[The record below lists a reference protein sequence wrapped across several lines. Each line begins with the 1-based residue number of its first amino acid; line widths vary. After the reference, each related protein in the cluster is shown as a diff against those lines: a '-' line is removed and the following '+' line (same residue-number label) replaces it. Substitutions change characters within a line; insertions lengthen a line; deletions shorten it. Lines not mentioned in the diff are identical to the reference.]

1 MKCPK
6 CGYPVLPKFTKC
18 PHCGE
23 SLIKED
29 NNTNLPDANDFSIV
43 KGRAIWNVQKGEI
56 AHLIKETELIN
67 TDGLKGVI
75 VQEGCSAIVFMNGI
89 ITSIMQAGI
98 YSFPTK
104 EPTSAIRPVVPSEP
118 KVEDKPN
125 DLTGFTNGASAIGRG
140 IRNFLFGKKKDENPE
155 QHVKR
160 VERTKEKISK
170 LPDLKTCRIYIVS
183 NRLFNLFFD
192 LQVDEE
198 GNYDFAPFVIATK
211 TVDAKIALS
220 LQMQV
225 TNMNEF
231 VGNYLTDQ
239 QSVST
244 VLFQQQLRTC
254 VKNTLTQL
262 LRNLDYQQDGL
273 PEPIVNNLKNRIKS
287 ACNEQLYGIE
297 VNKVLDITDESEDFN
312 RFRSAEHDLFVNE
325 KELDYLTR
333 SNEFRNRIEQ
343 EKNKQEANQAAN
355 AESLRQTLQSINKD
369 KLLSEDEMEQ
379 FVMMMDSQKRLRE
392 AKTKQEEYEAL
403 SDMKKSRLVK
413 EEDIAALENVL
424 AQNKVSRDSIVDLMR
439 AQAEQDLALNKQI
452 AEFKL
457 SDNKKDHDIANE
469 LKDALHKGKLASTQL
484 DTKRIIDAY
493 QDERRKKEDDYT
505 FAQQQRKDD
514 YQFQQ
519 EQKLED
525 SSFNRQKRQNDW
537 EFSNQQRQSDWE
549 FNNQQR
555 QQDADFKSRVQ
566 NEDYDFQ
573 KQQRQQDADFK
584 SRVQNEDYDF
594 QKQQRQQDADFK
606 SRVQNEDYDFQ
617 KQQRQ
622 QDADF
627 KSRVQ
632 NEDYDFQ
639 KQQRQQ
645 DADFKSRVQ
654 NEDYDFQKQQRQ
666 QDADFKS
673 RVQNEDYDFQK
684 QQRQDDRE
692 FNNQQRQSDWEFNN
706 QQRQQDAD
714 FKSRV
719 QNEDY
724 DFQKQ
729 QRQDNRDFLKQQR
742 DFQGKVQNDDYE
754 FLKKQRLDEHQFEQ
768 DKRKFQSRVQ
778 NEDYD
783 FQKMQREQALK
794 EEQNQADFMR
804 QRQNKFDDLDVLER
818 KAAIAQ
824 RNMKAM
830 KEAELAEL
838 QEKNRSAET
847 MQSMNLNVEMNRD
860 NLFANMTA
868 EQIRAAQL
876 SHLSSD
882 AQAEMAKSYSSEKE
896 NELRAQQQAEQ
907 KALYEQMM
915 QNQMAQNSQ
924 NQEMM
929 MKMAQMMQQGMTGMG
944 QQQMAA
950 QQQRY
955 DDQVAMKQEYRE
967 NAMRQQQR
975 TDHTQDSALDNIGR
989 VSTAA
994 ASNMNAYGG
1003 RNQQYQ
1009 QPSQP
1014 QQPAARTRTCPSCG
1028 AEIDADETFCPEC
1041 GSRV

>member
-67 TDGLKGVI
+67 TDSLKGVI

-104 EPTSAIRPVVPSEP
+104 EPTPAIRPVVPSEP

-125 DLTGFTNGASAIGRG
+125 DFTGFANGASAIGRG

-170 LPDLKTCRIYIVS
+170 LPDFKTCRIYIVS

-211 TVDAKIALS
+211 TVDAKIAIS

-231 VGNYLTDQ
+231 VDNYLTDQ

-254 VKNTLTQL
+254 IKSTLAQL

-297 VNKVLDITDESEDFN
+297 VTKVLDITDESEDFN

-333 SNEFRNRIEQ
+333 SNEFRNRLEQ

-573 KQQRQQDADFK
+573 KQQRQD
-584 SRVQNEDYDF
+584 E
-594 QKQQRQQDADFK
+594 
-606 SRVQNEDYDFQ
+606 
-617 KQQRQ
+617 
-622 QDADF
+622 
-627 KSRVQ
+627 
-632 NEDYDFQ
+632 
-639 KQQRQQ
+639 
-645 DADFKSRVQ
+645 
-654 NEDYDFQKQQRQ
+654 
-666 QDADFKS
+666 
-673 RVQNEDYDFQK
+673 
-684 QQRQDDRE
+684 
-692 FNNQQRQSDWEFNN
+692 
-706 QQRQQDAD
+706 
-714 FKSRV
+714 
-719 QNEDY
+719 
-724 DFQKQ
+724 
-729 QRQDNRDFLKQQR
+729 RDFLKQQR

-876 SHLSSD
+876 SHLSSE

-929 MKMAQMMQQGMTGMG
+929 MKMAQMMQQGMMGMG

-1014 QQPAARTRTCPSCG
+1014 QQPAARTKTCPSCG

>member
-6 CGYPVLPKFTKC
+6 CGYPVLPKFAKC

-23 SLIKED
+23 NLVKED
-29 NNTNLPDANDFSIV
+29 NNKPTQDADNFSIIN
-43 KGRAIWNVQKGEI
+43 GRAIWNVQRGEI
-56 AHLIKETELIN
+56 AHLIREAELIN
-67 TDGLKGVI
+67 TNGLTGVI
-75 VQEGCSAIVFMNGI
+75 VQEGCTAIVFMNGV
-89 ITSIMQAGI
+89 ITSIMQAGV
-98 YSFPTK
+98 YSFPK
-104 EPTSAIRPVVPSEP
+104 GFSSE
-118 KVEDKPN
+118 KHAEQNEIKTDGESIVSK
-125 DLTGFTNGASAIGRG
+125 GFLAEASALRRG
-140 IRNFLFGKKKDENPE
+140 ISNFIFGKKKDESPE
-155 QHVKR
+155 QHEKR
-160 VERTKEKISK
+160 VERTTEKINK
-170 LPDLKTCRIYIVS
+170 LPDLNTCRIYIVS
-183 NRLFNLFFD
+183 NRLFNIFFD
-192 LQVDEE
+192 LKVDEE
-198 GNYDFAPFVIATK
+198 GNYDFAPFVIPTK
-211 TVDAKIALS
+211 NVDVNIAVS

-231 VGNYLTDQ
+231 VGSYLTDQ
-239 QSVST
+239 KSVST

-254 VKNTLTQL
+254 VKNTLAQL

-273 PEPIVNNLKNRIKS
+273 PEPILNNLKNRIKS

-297 VNKVLDITDESEDFN
+297 VTKILSITDESEDFN
-312 RFRSAEHDLFVNE
+312 RFRSAEHDIYVNE
-325 KELDYLTR
+325 KELDLLTR
-333 SNEFRNRIEQ
+333 TNEFRNRIEQ
-343 EKNKQEANQAAN
+343 EKNKQETTQAAN
-355 AESLRQTLQSINKD
+355 AESLRQALQDINKD

-379 FVMMMDSQKRLRE
+379 FVMMMESQKRLRE
-392 AKTKQEEYEAL
+392 AKTKQEEFEAL

-413 EEDIAALENVL
+413 DEDIAALENVL

-439 AQAEQDLALNKQI
+439 VQAEKDLALSKQI
-452 AEFKL
+452 AEFQL
-457 SDNKKDHDIANE
+457 SDNKKDHDLAEE
-469 LKDALHKGKLASTQL
+469 LKDTLHKGKLASTQL

-514 YQFQQ
+514 YQFQLQ
-519 EQKLED
+519 Q
-525 SSFNRQKRQNDW
+525 RQDDR
-537 EFSNQQRQSDWE
+537 EFGNQQRQSDWD

-555 QQDADFKSRVQ
+555 QQEA
-566 NEDYDFQ
+566 E
-573 KQQRQQDADFK
+573 
-584 SRVQNEDYDF
+584 
-594 QKQQRQQDADFK
+594 
-606 SRVQNEDYDFQ
+606 
-617 KQQRQ
+617 
-622 QDADF
+622 
-627 KSRVQ
+627 
-632 NEDYDFQ
+632 
-639 KQQRQQ
+639 
-645 DADFKSRVQ
+645 
-654 NEDYDFQKQQRQ
+654 
-666 QDADFKS
+666 FKS

-692 FNNQQRQSDWEFNN
+692 FGNQQRQSDWDFNN

-729 QRQDNRDFLKQQR
+729 QRQDDRDFLKQQR
-742 DFQGKVQNDDYE
+742 DFQGKVQNEDYE

-876 SHLSSD
+876 SHLSSE

-907 KALYEQMM
+907 KVIYEQMM

-929 MKMAQMMQQGMTGMG
+929 MKMAQMMQQGMMGMG

-989 VSTAA
+989 VSAAA

-1014 QQPAARTRTCPSCG
+1014 QQSVARTKTCPSCG

>member
-67 TDGLKGVI
+67 TDSLKGVI

-104 EPTSAIRPVVPSEP
+104 EPTPTIRSVVPSEP
-118 KVEDKPN
+118 KVEDEPN
-125 DLTGFTNGASAIGRG
+125 DFTGFGNGASAIGRG
-140 IRNFLFGKKKDENPE
+140 IRNFLFSKKKDEKPE
-155 QHVKR
+155 QHEKR
-160 VERTKEKISK
+160 VDRTKEKINK

-273 PEPIVNNLKNRIKS
+273 PEPIINNLKNRIKS

-297 VNKVLDITDESEDFN
+297 VTKVLDITDESEDFN

-333 SNEFRNRIEQ
+333 SNEFRNRLEQ

-537 EFSNQQRQSDWE
+537 EFSNQQRQ
-549 FNNQQR
+549 
-555 QQDADFKSRVQ
+555 QDADFKSRVQ

-573 KQQRQQDADFK
+573 M
-584 SRVQNEDYDF
+584 
-594 QKQQRQQDADFK
+594 
-606 SRVQNEDYDFQ
+606 
-617 KQQRQ
+617 
-622 QDADF
+622 
-627 KSRVQ
+627 
-632 NEDYDFQ
+632 
-639 KQQRQQ
+639 
-645 DADFKSRVQ
+645 
-654 NEDYDFQKQQRQ
+654 
-666 QDADFKS
+666 
-673 RVQNEDYDFQK
+673 
-684 QQRQDDRE
+684 
-692 FNNQQRQSDWEFNN
+692 

-847 MQSMNLNVEMNRD
+847 MQSMNFNVEMNRD

-876 SHLSSD
+876 SHLSSE

-929 MKMAQMMQQGMTGMG
+929 MKMAQMMQQGMMGMG

-1009 QPSQP
+1009 QPFQP
-1014 QQPAARTRTCPSCG
+1014 QQPAARTKTCPSCG

>member
-104 EPTSAIRPVVPSEP
+104 EPTPAIRPVVPSEP

-125 DLTGFTNGASAIGRG
+125 DFTGFANGASAIGRG
-140 IRNFLFGKKKDENPE
+140 IRNFLFSKKKDEKPE
-155 QHVKR
+155 QHEKR
-160 VERTKEKISK
+160 VDRTKEKINK

-211 TVDAKIALS
+211 TVDAKIAVS

-254 VKNTLTQL
+254 IKSTLTQL

-297 VNKVLDITDESEDFN
+297 VTKVLDITDESEDFN

-333 SNEFRNRIEQ
+333 TNEFRNRIEQ

-573 KQQRQQDADFK
+573 KQQRQD
-584 SRVQNEDYDF
+584 E
-594 QKQQRQQDADFK
+594 
-606 SRVQNEDYDFQ
+606 
-617 KQQRQ
+617 
-622 QDADF
+622 
-627 KSRVQ
+627 
-632 NEDYDFQ
+632 
-639 KQQRQQ
+639 
-645 DADFKSRVQ
+645 
-654 NEDYDFQKQQRQ
+654 
-666 QDADFKS
+666 
-673 RVQNEDYDFQK
+673 
-684 QQRQDDRE
+684 
-692 FNNQQRQSDWEFNN
+692 
-706 QQRQQDAD
+706 
-714 FKSRV
+714 
-719 QNEDY
+719 
-724 DFQKQ
+724 
-729 QRQDNRDFLKQQR
+729 RDFLKQQR

-876 SHLSSD
+876 SHLSSE

-929 MKMAQMMQQGMTGMG
+929 MKMAQMMQQGMMGMG

-1003 RNQQYQ
+1003 RKQQYQ

-1014 QQPAARTRTCPSCG
+1014 QQPAARTKTCPSCG

>member
-67 TDGLKGVI
+67 TDSLKGVI

-104 EPTSAIRPVVPSEP
+104 EPTPTIRSVVPSEP
-118 KVEDKPN
+118 KVEDEPN
-125 DLTGFTNGASAIGRG
+125 DFTGFGNGASAIGRG
-140 IRNFLFGKKKDENPE
+140 IRNFLFSKKKDEKPE
-155 QHVKR
+155 QHEKR
-160 VERTKEKISK
+160 VDRTKEKINK

-273 PEPIVNNLKNRIKS
+273 PEPIINNLKNRIKS

-297 VNKVLDITDESEDFN
+297 VTKVLDITDESEDFN

-333 SNEFRNRIEQ
+333 SNEFRNRLEQ

-439 AQAEQDLALNKQI
+439 VQAEQDLALNKQI

-457 SDNKKDHDIANE
+457 SDNKKYHDIANE

-537 EFSNQQRQSDWE
+537 EFS
-549 FNNQQR
+549 
-555 QQDADFKSRVQ
+555 
-566 NEDYDFQ
+566 
-573 KQQRQQDADFK
+573 
-584 SRVQNEDYDF
+584 
-594 QKQQRQQDADFK
+594 
-606 SRVQNEDYDFQ
+606 
-617 KQQRQ
+617 
-622 QDADF
+622 
-627 KSRVQ
+627 
-632 NEDYDFQ
+632 
-639 KQQRQQ
+639 
-645 DADFKSRVQ
+645 
-654 NEDYDFQKQQRQ
+654 
-666 QDADFKS
+666 
-673 RVQNEDYDFQK
+673 
-684 QQRQDDRE
+684 
-692 FNNQQRQSDWEFNN
+692 N

-876 SHLSSD
+876 SHLSSE

-929 MKMAQMMQQGMTGMG
+929 MKMAQMMQQGMMGMG

-1014 QQPAARTRTCPSCG
+1014 QQPAARTKTCPSCG

>member
-1 MKCPK
+1 MKCPI

-23 SLIKED
+23 SLVKED

-75 VQEGCSAIVFMNGI
+75 VQEGCTAIVFMNGI

-104 EPTSAIRPVVPSEP
+104 EPTPAIRPVVPSEP
-118 KVEDKPN
+118 KAGDRTN
-125 DLTGFTNGASAIGRG
+125 DFTGFANGESAIGRG
-140 IRNFLFGKKKDENPE
+140 IRNFLFGKKKDEKPE
-155 QHVKR
+155 QHEKR
-160 VERTKEKISK
+160 VERTKEKINK

-254 VKNTLTQL
+254 IKSTLTQL

-273 PEPIVNNLKNRIKS
+273 PEPIINNLKNRIKS

-297 VNKVLDITDESEDFN
+297 VTKVLDITDESEDFN

-537 EFSNQQRQSDWE
+537 EFSNQQRQ
-549 FNNQQR
+549 
-555 QQDADFKSRVQ
+555 
-566 NEDYDFQ
+566 
-573 KQQRQQDADFK
+573 
-584 SRVQNEDYDF
+584 
-594 QKQQRQQDADFK
+594 
-606 SRVQNEDYDFQ
+606 
-617 KQQRQ
+617 
-622 QDADF
+622 
-627 KSRVQ
+627 
-632 NEDYDFQ
+632 
-639 KQQRQQ
+639 
-645 DADFKSRVQ
+645 
-654 NEDYDFQKQQRQ
+654 

-684 QQRQDDRE
+684 QQRQDE
-692 FNNQQRQSDWEFNN
+692 
-706 QQRQQDAD
+706 
-714 FKSRV
+714 
-719 QNEDY
+719 
-724 DFQKQ
+724 
-729 QRQDNRDFLKQQR
+729 RDFLKQQR

-876 SHLSSD
+876 SHLSSE

-929 MKMAQMMQQGMTGMG
+929 MKMAQMMQQGMMGMG

-1014 QQPAARTRTCPSCG
+1014 QQPAARTKTCPSCG

>member
-1 MKCPK
+1 MKCPI

-23 SLIKED
+23 SLVKED
-29 NNTNLPDANDFSIV
+29 NNTNLHDTNDFSIV
-43 KGRAIWNVQKGEI
+43 NGRAIWNVQKGEI

-75 VQEGCSAIVFMNGI
+75 VQEGCTAIVFMNGI
-89 ITSIMQAGI
+89 ITSIMQADV
-98 YSFPTK
+98 YTFS
-104 EPTSAIRPVVPSEP
+104 ENETSPSARPGDVNIAKTENQTALSKGFLSE
-118 KVEDKPN
+118 
-125 DLTGFTNGASAIGRG
+125 ASALGRG
-140 IRNFLFGKKKDENPE
+140 ISKFIFGKKKEEKTE
-155 QHVKR
+155 QHEKR
-160 VERTKEKISK
+160 VERTKEKINK

-254 VKNTLTQL
+254 VKSTLTQL
-262 LRNLDYQQDGL
+262 LRNLDYQQEGL
-273 PEPIVNNLKNRIKS
+273 PEPIINNLKNRIKS

-297 VNKVLDITDESEDFN
+297 VTKVLDITDESEDFN
-312 RFRSAEHDLFVNE
+312 RFRSTEHDLFVNE

-333 SNEFRNRIEQ
+333 SNEFRNRLEQ
-343 EKNKQEANQAAN
+343 EKNKQETNQAAN

-369 KLLSEDEMEQ
+369 KLLSEEEMEQ

-493 QDERRKKEDDYT
+493 QDERRKMEDDYT

-573 KQQRQQDADFK
+573 KQQRQD
-584 SRVQNEDYDF
+584 E
-594 QKQQRQQDADFK
+594 
-606 SRVQNEDYDFQ
+606 
-617 KQQRQ
+617 
-622 QDADF
+622 
-627 KSRVQ
+627 
-632 NEDYDFQ
+632 
-639 KQQRQQ
+639 
-645 DADFKSRVQ
+645 
-654 NEDYDFQKQQRQ
+654 
-666 QDADFKS
+666 
-673 RVQNEDYDFQK
+673 
-684 QQRQDDRE
+684 RE

-729 QRQDNRDFLKQQR
+729 QRQDERDFLKQQR

-876 SHLSSD
+876 SHLSSE

-929 MKMAQMMQQGMTGMG
+929 MKMAQMMQQGMMGMG

-1014 QQPAARTRTCPSCG
+1014 QQPAARTKTCPSCG

>member
-75 VQEGCSAIVFMNGI
+75 VQEGCTAIVFMNGI

-104 EPTSAIRPVVPSEP
+104 EPTPAIRPVVPSEP

-125 DLTGFTNGASAIGRG
+125 DFTGFANGASAIGRG

-170 LPDLKTCRIYIVS
+170 LPDFKTCRIYIVS

-211 TVDAKIALS
+211 TVDAKIAIS

-231 VGNYLTDQ
+231 VDNYLTDQ

-254 VKNTLTQL
+254 IKSTLAQL

-297 VNKVLDITDESEDFN
+297 VTKVLDITDESEDFN
-312 RFRSAEHDLFVNE
+312 RFRSAERDLFVNE

-333 SNEFRNRIEQ
+333 SNEFRNRLEQ

-622 QDADF
+622 D
-627 KSRVQ
+627 
-632 NEDYDFQ
+632 E
-639 KQQRQQ
+639 
-645 DADFKSRVQ
+645 
-654 NEDYDFQKQQRQ
+654 
-666 QDADFKS
+666 
-673 RVQNEDYDFQK
+673 
-684 QQRQDDRE
+684 
-692 FNNQQRQSDWEFNN
+692 
-706 QQRQQDAD
+706 
-714 FKSRV
+714 
-719 QNEDY
+719 
-724 DFQKQ
+724 
-729 QRQDNRDFLKQQR
+729 RDFLKQQR

-876 SHLSSD
+876 SHLSSE
-882 AQAEMAKSYSSEKE
+882 AQAEMAKSYCSEKE

-929 MKMAQMMQQGMTGMG
+929 MKMAQMMQQGMMGMG

-1014 QQPAARTRTCPSCG
+1014 QQPAARTKTCPSCG

>member
-1 MKCPK
+1 MKCPI

-23 SLIKED
+23 SLVKED

-43 KGRAIWNVQKGEI
+43 KERAIWNVQKGEI

-75 VQEGCSAIVFMNGI
+75 VQEGCTAIVFMNGI

-104 EPTSAIRPVVPSEP
+104 EPTPAIRPVVPSEP
-118 KVEDKPN
+118 KAGDRTN
-125 DLTGFTNGASAIGRG
+125 DFTGFANGESAIGRG
-140 IRNFLFGKKKDENPE
+140 IRNFLFGKKKDEKPE
-155 QHVKR
+155 QHEKR
-160 VERTKEKISK
+160 VEHTKEKINK

-244 VLFQQQLRTC
+244 ILFQQQLRTC
-254 VKNTLTQL
+254 IKSTLTQL

-273 PEPIVNNLKNRIKS
+273 PEPIINNLKNRIKS

-297 VNKVLDITDESEDFN
+297 VTKVLDITDESEDFN

-493 QDERRKKEDDYT
+493 QDERRKMEDDYT

-573 KQQRQQDADFK
+573 KQQRQD
-584 SRVQNEDYDF
+584 E
-594 QKQQRQQDADFK
+594 
-606 SRVQNEDYDFQ
+606 
-617 KQQRQ
+617 
-622 QDADF
+622 
-627 KSRVQ
+627 
-632 NEDYDFQ
+632 
-639 KQQRQQ
+639 
-645 DADFKSRVQ
+645 
-654 NEDYDFQKQQRQ
+654 
-666 QDADFKS
+666 
-673 RVQNEDYDFQK
+673 
-684 QQRQDDRE
+684 
-692 FNNQQRQSDWEFNN
+692 
-706 QQRQQDAD
+706 
-714 FKSRV
+714 
-719 QNEDY
+719 
-724 DFQKQ
+724 
-729 QRQDNRDFLKQQR
+729 RDFLKQQR

-876 SHLSSD
+876 SHLSSE

-929 MKMAQMMQQGMTGMG
+929 MKMAQMMQQGMMGMG

-1014 QQPAARTRTCPSCG
+1014 QQPAARTKTCPSCG

>member
-104 EPTSAIRPVVPSEP
+104 EPTPTIRSVVPSEP
-118 KVEDKPN
+118 KVEDEPN
-125 DLTGFTNGASAIGRG
+125 DFTGFANGASAIGRG

-170 LPDLKTCRIYIVS
+170 LPDFKTCRIYIVS

-231 VGNYLTDQ
+231 VDNYLTDQ

-254 VKNTLTQL
+254 IKSTLAQL

-297 VNKVLDITDESEDFN
+297 VTKVLDITDESEDFN

-622 QDADF
+622 D
-627 KSRVQ
+627 
-632 NEDYDFQ
+632 E
-639 KQQRQQ
+639 
-645 DADFKSRVQ
+645 
-654 NEDYDFQKQQRQ
+654 
-666 QDADFKS
+666 
-673 RVQNEDYDFQK
+673 
-684 QQRQDDRE
+684 
-692 FNNQQRQSDWEFNN
+692 
-706 QQRQQDAD
+706 
-714 FKSRV
+714 
-719 QNEDY
+719 
-724 DFQKQ
+724 
-729 QRQDNRDFLKQQR
+729 RDFLKQQR

-876 SHLSSD
+876 SHLSSE
-882 AQAEMAKSYSSEKE
+882 AQAEMAKSYCSEKE

-929 MKMAQMMQQGMTGMG
+929 MKMAQMMQQGMMGMG

-1014 QQPAARTRTCPSCG
+1014 QQPAARTKTCPSCG

>member
-1 MKCPK
+1 MKCPI

-23 SLIKED
+23 SLVKED

-43 KGRAIWNVQKGEI
+43 KERAIWNVQKGEI

-75 VQEGCSAIVFMNGI
+75 VQEGCTAIVFMNGI

-104 EPTSAIRPVVPSEP
+104 EPTPAIRPVVPSEP
-118 KVEDKPN
+118 KAGDRTN
-125 DLTGFTNGASAIGRG
+125 DFTGFANGESAIGRG
-140 IRNFLFGKKKDENPE
+140 IRNFLFGKKKDEKPE
-155 QHVKR
+155 QHEKR
-160 VERTKEKISK
+160 VEHTKEKINK

-183 NRLFNLFFD
+183 NRLFNQFFD

-244 VLFQQQLRTC
+244 ILFQQQLRTC
-254 VKNTLTQL
+254 IKSTLTQL

-273 PEPIVNNLKNRIKS
+273 PEPIINNLKNRIKS

-297 VNKVLDITDESEDFN
+297 VTKVLDITDESEDFN

-333 SNEFRNRIEQ
+333 SNEFRNRLEQ

-573 KQQRQQDADFK
+573 M
-584 SRVQNEDYDF
+584 
-594 QKQQRQQDADFK
+594 
-606 SRVQNEDYDFQ
+606 
-617 KQQRQ
+617 
-622 QDADF
+622 
-627 KSRVQ
+627 
-632 NEDYDFQ
+632 
-639 KQQRQQ
+639 
-645 DADFKSRVQ
+645 
-654 NEDYDFQKQQRQ
+654 
-666 QDADFKS
+666 
-673 RVQNEDYDFQK
+673 
-684 QQRQDDRE
+684 
-692 FNNQQRQSDWEFNN
+692 

-876 SHLSSD
+876 SHLSSE

-929 MKMAQMMQQGMTGMG
+929 MKMAQMMQQGMMGMG

-1014 QQPAARTRTCPSCG
+1014 QQPAARTKTCPSCG

>member
-104 EPTSAIRPVVPSEP
+104 EPTPAIRPVVPSEP
-118 KVEDKPN
+118 KAGDKTN
-125 DLTGFTNGASAIGRG
+125 DFTGFANGESAIGRG
-140 IRNFLFGKKKDENPE
+140 IRNFLFGKRKDEKPE
-155 QHVKR
+155 QHEKR
-160 VERTKEKISK
+160 VDRTKEKINK

-254 VKNTLTQL
+254 VKSTLTQL

-273 PEPIVNNLKNRIKS
+273 PEPIIINLKNRIKS

-297 VNKVLDITDESEDFN
+297 VTKVLDITDESEDFN

-333 SNEFRNRIEQ
+333 SNEFRNRLEQ

-573 KQQRQQDADFK
+573 KQK
-584 SRVQNEDYDF
+584 
-594 QKQQRQQDADFK
+594 
-606 SRVQNEDYDFQ
+606 
-617 KQQRQ
+617 
-622 QDADF
+622 
-627 KSRVQ
+627 
-632 NEDYDFQ
+632 
-639 KQQRQQ
+639 
-645 DADFKSRVQ
+645 
-654 NEDYDFQKQQRQ
+654 
-666 QDADFKS
+666 
-673 RVQNEDYDFQK
+673 
-684 QQRQDDRE
+684 RQDDRE
-692 FNNQQRQSDWEFNN
+692 FNNQQRQSDWDFNN

-729 QRQDNRDFLKQQR
+729 KRQDDRDFLKQQR
-742 DFQGKVQNDDYE
+742 DFQGKVQNEDYE

-929 MKMAQMMQQGMTGMG
+929 MKMAQMMQQGMMGMG

-1014 QQPAARTRTCPSCG
+1014 QQPAARTKTCPSCG

>member
-75 VQEGCSAIVFMNGI
+75 VQEGCTAIVFMNGI

-104 EPTSAIRPVVPSEP
+104 EPTPAIRPVVPSEP
-118 KVEDKPN
+118 KAGDRTN
-125 DLTGFTNGASAIGRG
+125 DFTGFANGESAIGRG
-140 IRNFLFGKKKDENPE
+140 IRNFLFGKKKDEKPE
-155 QHVKR
+155 QHEKR
-160 VERTKEKISK
+160 VERTKEKINK
-170 LPDLKTCRIYIVS
+170 LPDFKTCRIYIVS

-254 VKNTLTQL
+254 IKSTLTQL

-333 SNEFRNRIEQ
+333 SNEFRNRLEQ

-573 KQQRQQDADFK
+573 KQQRQ
-584 SRVQNEDYDF
+584 
-594 QKQQRQQDADFK
+594 
-606 SRVQNEDYDFQ
+606 
-617 KQQRQ
+617 
-622 QDADF
+622 
-627 KSRVQ
+627 
-632 NEDYDFQ
+632 
-639 KQQRQQ
+639 
-645 DADFKSRVQ
+645 
-654 NEDYDFQKQQRQ
+654 
-666 QDADFKS
+666 
-673 RVQNEDYDFQK
+673 
-684 QQRQDDRE
+684 
-692 FNNQQRQSDWEFNN
+692 
-706 QQRQQDAD
+706 
-714 FKSRV
+714 
-719 QNEDY
+719 
-724 DFQKQ
+724 
-729 QRQDNRDFLKQQR
+729 DNRDFLKQQR
-742 DFQGKVQNDDYE
+742 DFQGKVQNDDYD

-804 QRQNKFDDLDVLER
+804 QRQNKFDDMDVLER

-929 MKMAQMMQQGMTGMG
+929 MKMAQMMQQGMMGMG

-1014 QQPAARTRTCPSCG
+1014 QQPAARTKTCPSCG

>member
-104 EPTSAIRPVVPSEP
+104 EPTPAIRPVVPSEP

-573 KQQRQQDADFK
+573 M
-584 SRVQNEDYDF
+584 
-594 QKQQRQQDADFK
+594 
-606 SRVQNEDYDFQ
+606 
-617 KQQRQ
+617 
-622 QDADF
+622 
-627 KSRVQ
+627 
-632 NEDYDFQ
+632 
-639 KQQRQQ
+639 
-645 DADFKSRVQ
+645 
-654 NEDYDFQKQQRQ
+654 
-666 QDADFKS
+666 
-673 RVQNEDYDFQK
+673 
-684 QQRQDDRE
+684 
-692 FNNQQRQSDWEFNN
+692 

>member
-1 MKCPK
+1 MKCPI

-23 SLIKED
+23 SLVKED

-75 VQEGCSAIVFMNGI
+75 VQEGCTAIVFMNGI

-104 EPTSAIRPVVPSEP
+104 EPTPAIRPVVPSEP
-118 KVEDKPN
+118 KAGDRTN
-125 DLTGFTNGASAIGRG
+125 DFTGFANGESAIGRG
-140 IRNFLFGKKKDENPE
+140 IRNFLFGKKKDEKPE
-155 QHVKR
+155 QHEKR
-160 VERTKEKISK
+160 VEHTKEKINK

-244 VLFQQQLRTC
+244 ILFQQQLRTC
-254 VKNTLTQL
+254 IKSTLTQL

-273 PEPIVNNLKNRIKS
+273 PEPIINNLKNRIKS

-297 VNKVLDITDESEDFN
+297 VTKVLDITDESEDFN
-312 RFRSAEHDLFVNE
+312 CFRSAEHDLFVNE

-439 AQAEQDLALNKQI
+439 VQAEQDLALNKQI

-457 SDNKKDHDIANE
+457 SDNKKYHDIANE

-537 EFSNQQRQSDWE
+537 EFS
-549 FNNQQR
+549 
-555 QQDADFKSRVQ
+555 
-566 NEDYDFQ
+566 
-573 KQQRQQDADFK
+573 
-584 SRVQNEDYDF
+584 
-594 QKQQRQQDADFK
+594 
-606 SRVQNEDYDFQ
+606 
-617 KQQRQ
+617 
-622 QDADF
+622 
-627 KSRVQ
+627 
-632 NEDYDFQ
+632 
-639 KQQRQQ
+639 
-645 DADFKSRVQ
+645 
-654 NEDYDFQKQQRQ
+654 
-666 QDADFKS
+666 
-673 RVQNEDYDFQK
+673 
-684 QQRQDDRE
+684 
-692 FNNQQRQSDWEFNN
+692 N

-929 MKMAQMMQQGMTGMG
+929 MKMAQMMQQGMMGMG

-1014 QQPAARTRTCPSCG
+1014 QQPAARTKTCPSCG

>member
-29 NNTNLPDANDFSIV
+29 NNTNLHDTNDFSIV
-43 KGRAIWNVQKGEI
+43 NGRAIWNVQKGEI

-75 VQEGCSAIVFMNGI
+75 IQEGCSAIVFMNGI

-104 EPTSAIRPVVPSEP
+104 EPTPAIRPVVPSEP
-118 KVEDKPN
+118 KAGDKTN
-125 DLTGFTNGASAIGRG
+125 DFTGFANGESAIGRG
-140 IRNFLFGKKKDENPE
+140 IRNFLFGKKKDEKPE
-155 QHVKR
+155 QHEKR
-160 VERTKEKISK
+160 VDRTKEKINK

-244 VLFQQQLRTC
+244 VLFQQQLSTC

-297 VNKVLDITDESEDFN
+297 VTKVLDITDESEDFN
-312 RFRSAEHDLFVNE
+312 RFRSAERDLFVNE

-333 SNEFRNRIEQ
+333 SNEFRNRLEQ

-549 FNNQQR
+549 FNNQLR
-555 QQDADFKSRVQ
+555 QQDADLKSRI
-566 NEDYDFQ
+566 
-573 KQQRQQDADFK
+573 
-584 SRVQNEDYDF
+584 
-594 QKQQRQQDADFK
+594 
-606 SRVQNEDYDFQ
+606 
-617 KQQRQ
+617 
-622 QDADF
+622 
-627 KSRVQ
+627 
-632 NEDYDFQ
+632 
-639 KQQRQQ
+639 
-645 DADFKSRVQ
+645 Q

-684 QQRQDDRE
+684 QQRQDDR
-692 FNNQQRQSDWEFNN
+692 
-706 QQRQQDAD
+706 
-714 FKSRV
+714 
-719 QNEDY
+719 
-724 DFQKQ
+724 
-729 QRQDNRDFLKQQR
+729 DFLKQQR
-742 DFQGKVQNDDYE
+742 DFQGKVQNEDYE

-783 FQKMQREQALK
+783 FQKMQREQTLK

-804 QRQNKFDDLDVLER
+804 QRQNKFDDLDALER

-847 MQSMNLNVEMNRD
+847 MQSMNLNAEMNRD

-929 MKMAQMMQQGMTGMG
+929 MKMAQMMQQGMMGMG

-967 NAMRQQQR
+967 NAMHQQQR

-1003 RNQQYQ
+1003 SNQQYQ

-1014 QQPAARTRTCPSCG
+1014 QQPAARTKTCPSCG

>member
-104 EPTSAIRPVVPSEP
+104 EPTPAIRPVVPSEP

-125 DLTGFTNGASAIGRG
+125 DFTGFANGASAIGRG
-140 IRNFLFGKKKDENPE
+140 IRNFLFSKKKDEKPE
-155 QHVKR
+155 QHEKR
-160 VERTKEKISK
+160 VDRTKEKINK

-211 TVDAKIALS
+211 TVDAKIAVS

-254 VKNTLTQL
+254 IKSTLTQL

-297 VNKVLDITDESEDFN
+297 VTKVLDITDESEDFN

-333 SNEFRNRIEQ
+333 TNEFRNRIEQ

-573 KQQRQQDADFK
+573 KQQRQD
-584 SRVQNEDYDF
+584 E
-594 QKQQRQQDADFK
+594 
-606 SRVQNEDYDFQ
+606 
-617 KQQRQ
+617 
-622 QDADF
+622 
-627 KSRVQ
+627 
-632 NEDYDFQ
+632 
-639 KQQRQQ
+639 
-645 DADFKSRVQ
+645 
-654 NEDYDFQKQQRQ
+654 
-666 QDADFKS
+666 
-673 RVQNEDYDFQK
+673 
-684 QQRQDDRE
+684 
-692 FNNQQRQSDWEFNN
+692 
-706 QQRQQDAD
+706 
-714 FKSRV
+714 
-719 QNEDY
+719 
-724 DFQKQ
+724 
-729 QRQDNRDFLKQQR
+729 RDFLKQQR

-929 MKMAQMMQQGMTGMG
+929 MKMAQMMQQGMMGMG

-1003 RNQQYQ
+1003 RKQQYQ

-1014 QQPAARTRTCPSCG
+1014 QQPAARTKTCPSCG

>member
-104 EPTSAIRPVVPSEP
+104 EPTPAIRPVVPSEP

-125 DLTGFTNGASAIGRG
+125 DFTGFANGASAIGRG

-155 QHVKR
+155 QHEKR
-160 VERTKEKISK
+160 VDRTKEKINK

-273 PEPIVNNLKNRIKS
+273 PEPIINNLKNRIKS

-297 VNKVLDITDESEDFN
+297 VTKVLDITDESEDFN

-639 KQQRQQ
+639 KQQRQ
-645 DADFKSRVQ
+645 D
-654 NEDYDFQKQQRQ
+654 E
-666 QDADFKS
+666 
-673 RVQNEDYDFQK
+673 
-684 QQRQDDRE
+684 
-692 FNNQQRQSDWEFNN
+692 
-706 QQRQQDAD
+706 
-714 FKSRV
+714 
-719 QNEDY
+719 
-724 DFQKQ
+724 
-729 QRQDNRDFLKQQR
+729 RDFLKQQR

-929 MKMAQMMQQGMTGMG
+929 MKMAQMMQQGMMGMG

-1014 QQPAARTRTCPSCG
+1014 QQPAARTKTCPSCG

>member
-104 EPTSAIRPVVPSEP
+104 EPTPAIRPVVPSEP

-125 DLTGFTNGASAIGRG
+125 DFTGFANGASAIGRG

-170 LPDLKTCRIYIVS
+170 LPDFKTCRIYIVS

-211 TVDAKIALS
+211 TVDAKIAVS

-231 VGNYLTDQ
+231 VDNYLTDQ

-254 VKNTLTQL
+254 IKSTLAQL

-297 VNKVLDITDESEDFN
+297 VTKVLDITDESEDFN

-333 SNEFRNRIEQ
+333 SNEFRNRLEQ

-457 SDNKKDHDIANE
+457 SDNKKDHDRANE

-573 KQQRQQDADFK
+573 KQQRQD
-584 SRVQNEDYDF
+584 E
-594 QKQQRQQDADFK
+594 
-606 SRVQNEDYDFQ
+606 
-617 KQQRQ
+617 
-622 QDADF
+622 
-627 KSRVQ
+627 
-632 NEDYDFQ
+632 
-639 KQQRQQ
+639 
-645 DADFKSRVQ
+645 
-654 NEDYDFQKQQRQ
+654 
-666 QDADFKS
+666 
-673 RVQNEDYDFQK
+673 
-684 QQRQDDRE
+684 
-692 FNNQQRQSDWEFNN
+692 
-706 QQRQQDAD
+706 
-714 FKSRV
+714 
-719 QNEDY
+719 
-724 DFQKQ
+724 
-729 QRQDNRDFLKQQR
+729 RDFLKQQR

-876 SHLSSD
+876 SHLSSE

-929 MKMAQMMQQGMTGMG
+929 MKMAQMMQQGMMGMG

-1014 QQPAARTRTCPSCG
+1014 QQPAARTKTCPSCG

>member
-1 MKCPK
+1 M
-6 CGYPVLPKFTKC
+6 
-18 PHCGE
+18 
-23 SLIKED
+23 
-29 NNTNLPDANDFSIV
+29 PDF
-43 KGRAIWNVQKGEI
+43 
-56 AHLIKETELIN
+56 
-67 TDGLKGVI
+67 
-75 VQEGCSAIVFMNGI
+75 
-89 ITSIMQAGI
+89 
-98 YSFPTK
+98 
-104 EPTSAIRPVVPSEP
+104 
-118 KVEDKPN
+118 
-125 DLTGFTNGASAIGRG
+125 
-140 IRNFLFGKKKDENPE
+140 
-155 QHVKR
+155 
-160 VERTKEKISK
+160 
-170 LPDLKTCRIYIVS
+170 KTCRIYIVS

-211 TVDAKIALS
+211 TVDAKIAIS

-231 VGNYLTDQ
+231 VDNYLTDQ

-254 VKNTLTQL
+254 IKSTLAQL

-297 VNKVLDITDESEDFN
+297 VTKVLDITDESEDFN

-333 SNEFRNRIEQ
+333 SNEFRNRLEQ

-413 EEDIAALENVL
+413 EEDIATLENVL

-639 KQQRQQ
+639 KQQRQ
-645 DADFKSRVQ
+645 D
-654 NEDYDFQKQQRQ
+654 E
-666 QDADFKS
+666 
-673 RVQNEDYDFQK
+673 
-684 QQRQDDRE
+684 
-692 FNNQQRQSDWEFNN
+692 
-706 QQRQQDAD
+706 
-714 FKSRV
+714 
-719 QNEDY
+719 
-724 DFQKQ
+724 
-729 QRQDNRDFLKQQR
+729 RDFLKQQR

-876 SHLSSD
+876 SHLSSE

-929 MKMAQMMQQGMTGMG
+929 MKMAQMMQQGMMGMG

-1014 QQPAARTRTCPSCG
+1014 QQPAARTKTCPSCG

>member
-23 SLIKED
+23 NLVKED
-29 NNTNLPDANDFSIV
+29 NNTSLHDANDFSIV

-104 EPTSAIRPVVPSEP
+104 EPTPAIRPVVPSEP

-125 DLTGFTNGASAIGRG
+125 DFTGFANGASAIGRG
-140 IRNFLFGKKKDENPE
+140 IRNFLFSKKKDEKPE
-155 QHVKR
+155 QHEKR
-160 VERTKEKISK
+160 VDRTKEKINK

-273 PEPIVNNLKNRIKS
+273 PEPIINNLKNRIKS

-297 VNKVLDITDESEDFN
+297 VTKVLDITDESEDFN

-333 SNEFRNRIEQ
+333 SNEFRNRLEQ

-537 EFSNQQRQSDWE
+537 EFSNQQRQ
-549 FNNQQR
+549 
-555 QQDADFKSRVQ
+555 QDADFKSRVQ

-573 KQQRQQDADFK
+573 M
-584 SRVQNEDYDF
+584 
-594 QKQQRQQDADFK
+594 
-606 SRVQNEDYDFQ
+606 
-617 KQQRQ
+617 
-622 QDADF
+622 
-627 KSRVQ
+627 
-632 NEDYDFQ
+632 
-639 KQQRQQ
+639 
-645 DADFKSRVQ
+645 
-654 NEDYDFQKQQRQ
+654 QQRQ

-684 QQRQDDRE
+684 QQRQDE
-692 FNNQQRQSDWEFNN
+692 
-706 QQRQQDAD
+706 
-714 FKSRV
+714 
-719 QNEDY
+719 
-724 DFQKQ
+724 
-729 QRQDNRDFLKQQR
+729 RDFLKQQR

-804 QRQNKFDDLDVLER
+804 QRQNKFDDLDALER

-929 MKMAQMMQQGMTGMG
+929 MKMAQMMQQGMMGMG

-1014 QQPAARTRTCPSCG
+1014 QQPAARTKTCPSCG